1 MIIEKWENGDEGMR
15 YYIKQG
21 ASSCWKYG
29 KTIENK
35 KYLTDYWRNF
45 FGKEGNKISDIYI
58 DKENDSVLN
67 IRCNKVDEEI
77 VLKNDEMDKD
87 RLIDF
92 LRKIPPTAEFE
103 LDEQLVH
110 VTSKISDSKIK
121 IAWMRKCHR
130 NTVASFIKFLSSS
143 EAQLQIKQRTGKPIL
158 SSNMADNACSARR
171 INFNPRKG
179 LKTGKFA
186 NPLPKFGDVSL
197 SNKNSLKRV
206 RSSSNDDQ
214 YRRKIKEKK
223 QTRPESKRK
232 AEAAFTGLQNKVDL
246 NSSNYI
252 ICGLV
257 SQTQAAYSCI
267 VIVSTNKGRVH
278 IPLEISTNKFNE
290 LHPKNQAILRKLQK
304 KYDNRPV
311 YSQLLIQNSLLC
323 S

>member
-1 MIIEKWENGDEGMR
+1 MTLCVNLSRNMIIEKWENGDEGMR

-158 SSNMADNACSARR
+158 SSNMADND
-171 INFNPRKG
+171 
-179 LKTGKFA
+179 
-186 NPLPKFGDVSL
+186 PLPKFGDVSL
-197 SNKNSLKRV
+197 SNKNSLKRA

-267 VIVSTNKGRVH
+267 DWVFI
-278 IPLEISTNKFNE
+278 
-290 LHPKNQAILRKLQK
+290 
-304 KYDNRPV
+304 
-311 YSQLLIQNSLLC
+311 
-323 S
+323 

>member
-1 MIIEKWENGDEGMR
+1 
-15 YYIKQG
+15 
-21 ASSCWKYG
+21 
-29 KTIENK
+29 
-35 KYLTDYWRNF
+35 
-45 FGKEGNKISDIYI
+45 
-58 DKENDSVLN
+58 
-67 IRCNKVDEEI
+67 
-77 VLKNDEMDKD
+77 
-87 RLIDF
+87 
-92 LRKIPPTAEFE
+92 
-103 LDEQLVH
+103 
-110 VTSKISDSKIK
+110 
-121 IAWMRKCHR
+121 MRKCHR

-158 SSNMADNACSARR
+158 SSNMADNDP
-171 INFNPRKG
+171 I
-179 LKTGKFA
+179 
-186 NPLPKFGDVSL
+186 PKFGDVSL
-197 SNKNSLKRV
+197 SNKNSLKRA

-278 IPLEISTNKFNE
+278 IPLEISTNKFND